1 MAKSIIS
8 VAICLLIFVFVLPLR
23 ADEAERIYK
32 KGEEYFNSGEYKE
45 AIEQFSKFTQKYA
58 TNMLLPYALYNLGWS
73 QFYVERYGDA
83 VKNFEKLID
92 TFPNSD
98 LNEDAAIAIAES
110 LRGKKAFDEAI
121 KAYRNFIKKYPKSSS
136 IDRAAYGIAWAYYGK
151 KDFKKAVST
160 LKKFIETYDKSF
172 LVNDA
177 YYFLAT
183 IYSEM
188 GQTDEAVKT
197 FRYLTGD
204 KENPL
209 VANQAYF
216 MMGQILADSRKF
228 GDAINFFRKV
238 QSSRSMVGPLD
249 EKIEYWK
256 KRAKDSAGSLWK
268 LARIQREI
276 QRLGSIREKVLQQDL
291 GAMAWYKIGLV
302 YYQLGCYYESRVA
315 YREVLRRFGEDPVAR
330 ESKHGI
336 ILALLKQE
344 KLDKAR
350 GAYED
355 FLKSFPGDSSVDG
368 IMFYIGTILFEKGE
382 YEDAMR
388 EYGLCLS
395 EFPKGSVAGDCQYQ
409 VANCLL
415 GLGEIEEAR
424 QGYRKLIKNWPDSE
438 WVAEGKTKLAY
449 CLFEEGKYKQALDEY
464 LGIKKDYPQGKFM
477 DEVIYYIG
485 MCQFELKNYDSSIK
499 FLSDLITRFPDSDLI
514 SEAVYKIGDNYFT
527 KMDFARAIENYSQVE
542 KRFPDGALAD
552 FAIFQVGMSYY
563 YLEDYSKMAGNFER
577 IIKKSPENEMAGEAG
592 YWVAWND
599 FRNSQFDSVIEKGSW
614 VIESFPGS
622 DPACKTRLLLSSAF
636 LEKGQ
641 HEDAVREYRSV
652 LKECKS
658 DALVDEALDGIV
670 NICLKFMD
678 EGEAVS
684 EFREMEEEY
693 SSLKDR
699 IRLCMADY
707 FCEKGDYDRA
717 HKTIS
722 ILKADSLSSA
732 KYLSILG
739 KISFKSGHYIE
750 AVKFFEDI
758 TGKFPDS
765 LEVEKANFYIA
776 QCNLKMG
783 NWSSAEEIFRKFI
796 ADCPWSSLIGD
807 AGLGLAASLKGQK
820 KFDKAIQLYKK
831 IAKTHKGNIVPRAL
845 VGIGDCYFEEGN
857 YEKALP
863 FYLRVTILYQQFK
876 DEAAAAYMSGGMAYE
891 KLGKDDEA
899 SASYRELIE
908 KFPESPLSAAAK
920 KKISE

>member
-1 MAKSIIS
+1 
-8 VAICLLIFVFVLPLR
+8 
-23 ADEAERIYK
+23 
-32 KGEEYFNSGEYKE
+32 
-45 AIEQFSKFTQKYA
+45 
-58 TNMLLPYALYNLGWS
+58 MLLPYALYNLGWA
-73 QFYVERYGDA
+73 QFYVERYGEA
-83 VKNFEKLID
+83 IENFKKLID

-98 LNEDAAIAIAES
+98 LNEDAVMAIAES

-121 KAYRNFIKKYPKSSS
+121 KAYRDFIKKYPKSSS
-136 IDRAAYGIAWAYYGK
+136 ADRAVYGICWAYYGK

-183 IYSEM
+183 IYSET
-188 GQTDEAVKT
+188 GQIDEAVKT
-197 FRYLTGD
+197 FGHLTGD

-216 MMGQILADSRKF
+216 MMGQTLADSKKF

-238 QSSRSMVGPLD
+238 QSSQNMMAPLD
-249 EKIEYWK
+249 EKIKYWEK
-256 KRAKDSAGSLWK
+256 QAKDPANSLGK

-276 QRLGSIREKVLQQDL
+276 QRLESIREKVLQQDL
-291 GAMAWYKIGLV
+291 GAMAWYKMGLA
-302 YYQLGCYYESRVA
+302 YYRLGRYYEARVA

-330 ESKHGI
+330 EAKHGI
-336 ILALLKQE
+336 ILVLLKQE
-344 KLDKAR
+344 KLDKVR
-350 GAYED
+350 GTYED
-355 FLKSFPGDSSVDG
+355 FLKRFPGDSSVDG
-368 IMFYIGTILFEKGE
+368 VRFYIGTILFEKGK

-395 EFPKGSVAGDCQYQ
+395 EFPKGSSAGDCQYQ
-409 VANCLL
+409 LANCLL
-415 GLGEIEEAR
+415 GLGKIEEAR
-424 QGYRKLIKNWPDSE
+424 QAYKKLIENWPDSE

-477 DEVIYYIG
+477 DEAIYYIG
-485 MCQFELKNYDSSIK
+485 LCQFELKNYDSSIK
-499 FLSDLITRFPDSDLI
+499 FLSDLIAKFPDSDLI
-514 SEAVYKIGDNYFT
+514 GEAIYKIGDNYFT
-527 KMDFARAIENYSQVE
+527 KMDFAKAIESYLQVE
-542 KRFPDGALAD
+542 KKFPDDALAA

-563 YLEDYSKMAGNFER
+563 YLEDYSKMAKNFER
-577 IIKKSPENEMAGEAG
+577 LIKKSPENEMAGEAG
-592 YWVAWND
+592 YWAAWND
-599 FRNSQFDSVIEKGSW
+599 FRNSQFDSVIEKGNW

-622 DPACKTRLLLSSAF
+622 EPACKTRLLLSSAF

-641 HEDAVREYRSV
+641 HKNAVREYRSV

-658 DALVDEALDGIV
+658 DALVDESLDGIV
-670 NICLKFMD
+670 KVCLRFMD
-678 EGEAVS
+678 GKEAVA
-684 EFREMEEEY
+684 EFREMEKEY

-699 IRLCMADY
+699 IRLSMADY

-722 ILKADSLSSA
+722 VLKADALSSA

-739 KISFKSGHYIE
+739 KISFKSGHYGE
-750 AVKFFEDI
+750 AIKYFEDI
-758 TGKFPDS
+758 AGKFPDS
-765 LEVEKANFYIA
+765 PEVEKASFYIA

-783 NWSSAEEIFRKFI
+783 NWRSAEEMFRRFI
-796 ADCPWSSLIGD
+796 ADCPWSSFVGD
-807 AGLGLAASLKGQK
+807 ANLGLAVSLKGQK
-820 KFDKAIQLYKK
+820 KFDKAVQLYKK
-831 IAKTHKGNIVPRAL
+831 AAKTYKGNIVPGAL
-845 VGIGDCYFEEGN
+845 IGIGDCYFEEGN

-876 DEAAAAYMSGGMAYE
+876 DEAAEAYMRGGMAYE

-899 SASYRELIE
+899 SASYKELIE
-908 KFPESPLSAAAK
+908 KFPESPFAAAAK
-920 KKISE
+920 KKIGESNE